1 MNAPSRFARLARRRR
16 QTTAAAIGL
25 TRLEPVSRTFGFE
38 RGKPV
43 DRWYIERFLAAQAAD
58 VRGRVLEVAESTYTG
73 WYGGGDVRRGD
84 VLHAAPGN
92 PEATIVGDLTTGE
105 GIPAAAFDCFVMTQT
120 LPFVYDVA
128 DAVRGAHR
136 LLKPGGVVLATVP
149 GMSQVSREDQRD
161 WGDWWRF
168 TSQGARRLFAD
179 VFGEDG
185 VEVRAHGNVLTACAF
200 LYGLAA
206 EELTEAQLAFDDR
219 DYELLIT
226 VRAVRQPI
234 A

>member
-1 MNAPSRFARLARRRR
+1 VNAPSRFARLARRRR
-16 QTTAAAIGL
+16 QATAAAIGL

-43 DRWYIERFLAAQAAD
+43 DRWYIERFLAAHAAD

-120 LPFVYDVA
+120 LPFVYGVA

>member
-1 MNAPSRFARLARRRR
+1 MRLPRRRPPAS
-16 QTTAAAIGL
+16 AAAELGL

-43 DRWYIERFLAAQAAD
+43 DRWYIERFLAAHAAD
-58 VRGRVLEVAESTYTG
+58 VRGRVLEVAESTYTE
-73 WYGGGDVRRGD
+73 WYGGDRVERGE

-92 PEATIVGDLTTGE
+92 PAATIVGDLTTGD
-105 GIPAAAFDCFVMTQT
+105 GIPVEAFDCFVMTQT
-120 LPFVYDVA
+120 LPFIYGVE

-149 GMSQVSREDQRD
+149 GMSQVSRADQRD

-179 VFGEDG
+179 VFGDDA
-185 VEVRAHGNVLTACAF
+185 VEVTAHGNVLAACAF

-206 EELTEAQLAFDDR
+206 EDLTDAQLAFDDP
-219 DYELLIT
+219 DYELLTT
-226 VRAVRQPI
+226 VRAVKRPR

>member
-1 MNAPSRFARLARRRR
+1 MRLPRRRHR
-16 QTTAAAIGL
+16 SPARALGL

-38 RGKPV
+38 RGKPI
-43 DRWYIERFLAAQAAD
+43 DRWYIERFLAAHASD
-58 VRGRVLEVAESTYTG
+58 VRGRVLEVAESTYSQ
-73 WYGGGDVRRGD
+73 WYGGTDVERSD

-92 PEATIVGDLTTGE
+92 PQATIVGDLTTGE
-105 GIPAAAFDCFVMTQT
+105 GIPARAFDCFVMTQT
-120 LPFVYDVA
+120 LPFIYGVA

-136 LLKPGGVVLATVP
+136 LLRPGGVVLASVP

-179 VFGEDG
+179 VFGDDA
-185 VEVRAHGNVLTACAF
+185 VQVAAHGNVLAACAF

-206 EELTEAQLAFDDR
+206 EDLTQAQLAHRDP
-219 DYELLIT
+219 DYELVTT
-226 VRAVRQPI
+226 VRAVKRAP
-234 A
+234 AS